1 MSGPLR
7 VHLVHQG
14 FADYVD
20 GLLSG
25 LDALGSDEIEVSVTT
40 IISGPASMTT
50 LRGTHHRHQVVALP
64 RFRDPRAALRAGR
77 AVRRALDTPADV
89 VHWQAAGNPWVD
101 LAFLRWIRSRRRPPT
116 VVTVH
121 DMQAHPDDRSVLPGT
136 FPLIRSL
143 ARRADRL
150 IVHAEHIRHQAVAI
164 GVDPDRTSI
173 LHHGE
178 LATQYLAADQLP
190 LAPATEPRI
199 LFFGRAQWY
208 KGLDVAA
215 QAMAT
220 VADRV
225 PDARL
230 VVAGR
235 GPSIDETFPPDR
247 PIPEWCELHRGR
259 VPTEEVPELFASA
272 AAVVLPYREASQSG
286 VAALAAGFGRPVVAS
301 RLPGLTDIVD
311 DGVSGL
317 LVEPGEVGD
326 LADALTRILTEPALA
341 EGLGRGAHHRAT
353 TELSWRSIALELL
366 TLYHEAVRFRG
377 GGRAMHGD
385 GSAQEI
391 ER

>member
-1 MSGPLR
+1 
-7 VHLVHQG
+7 
-14 FADYVD
+14 
-20 GLLSG
+20 
-25 LDALGSDEIEVSVTT
+25 
-40 IISGPASMTT
+40 
-50 LRGTHHRHQVVALP
+50 
-64 RFRDPRAALRAGR
+64 
-77 AVRRALDTPADV
+77 
-89 VHWQAAGNPWVD
+89 
-101 LAFLRWIRSRRRPPT
+101 

-136 FPLIRSL
+136 FPLIRRL

-150 IVHAEHIRHQAVAI
+150 IVHADHIRDQAVAV
-164 GVDPDRTSI
+164 GVDPERISI

-178 LATQYLAADQLP
+178 LATQYLPPDRLP
-190 LAPATEPRI
+190 LAAATEPRI

-215 QAMAT
+215 EAMAS
-220 VADRV
+220 VAERV

-247 PIPEWCELHRGR
+247 PIPAWCELHRGR
-259 VPTEEVPELFASA
+259 VPTEDVPGLFGGA

-317 LVEPGEVGD
+317 LVEPGDVDD
-326 LADALTRILTEPALA
+326 LADSLTRILTDPDLA
-341 EGLGRGAHHRAT
+341 ARLGKGAHERAT
-353 TELSWRSIALELL
+353 TELSWQTIALEST
-366 TLYHEAVRFRG
+366 TLYDEAVRFSG
-377 GGRAMHGD
+377 GGRAMHRGE
-385 GSAQEI
+385 SAREG